1 MSPDIPG
8 TGTKHHG
15 EKMTELFFLGTGAAD
30 YNWDHYGEPGVLGST
45 TTLLDGHIL
54 FDCGATAV
62 KSILRYGVIPADI
75 TDIVLTHSHD
85 DHYRPHLVTVLANQS
100 RKHPL
105 NFWGSPQACAL
116 VESPNCICHPL
127 TDGTRFAIGKFQFTA
142 LPASHVLCNPKE
154 EAFHYLVESPEGNLL
169 YELDGAWMTSQEH
182 QLIGKTHIDLAIWDA
197 TMSAPGDWRIFDHC
211 DVSMIRTMRNALTQ
225 SGNMDSSSRVVF
237 SHRGRTLWPEN
248 EAEQEVI
255 AAREQAIIAR
265 DGMRIS
271 L

>member
-1 MSPDIPG
+1 
-8 TGTKHHG
+8 
-15 EKMTELFFLGTGAAD
+15 MTELFFLGTGAAD
-30 YNWDHYGEPGVLGST
+30 YNWDRYGEPGVLGST

-62 KSILRYGVIPADI
+62 KSILCYGVIPADI

-105 NFWGSPQACAL
+105 NFWGSPQTCAL
-116 VESPNCICHPL
+116 VESPNCICHSL
-127 TDGTRFAIGKFQFTA
+127 TAGTRFAIGKFQFTA

-248 EAEQEVI
+248 KAEQEVI
-255 AAREQAIIAR
+255 AAREQAILAQ
-265 DGMRIS
+265 DGMRFFF
-271 L
+271 